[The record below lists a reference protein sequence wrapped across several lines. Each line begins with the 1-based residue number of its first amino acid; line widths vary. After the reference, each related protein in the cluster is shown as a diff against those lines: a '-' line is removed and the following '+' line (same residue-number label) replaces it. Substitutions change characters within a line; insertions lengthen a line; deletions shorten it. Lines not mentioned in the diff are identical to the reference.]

1 MFVVI
6 KNFKLGSEYMRKI
19 VIIEDDETI
28 REELQCFLSK
38 YEYKTIAPETF
49 ENIIEFILNENAD
62 LILLDI
68 NLPIYDGYYI
78 CREIRKV
85 SEVPIIIVTSR
96 NSDMDELMSMNLGAD
111 DFVTKPYNTQILL
124 ARIAALLKRTSGS
137 TSQANILIYNNFKL
151 NLSNAT
157 IIYNDKELELTKNE
171 IKILSYLIENKGS
184 IISREDLIEYLWKS
198 DYFVDDSTL
207 SVNITRL
214 RKKLESIGIKNAI
227 ETRRGLG
234 YIMI

>member
-1 MFVVI
+1 M
-6 KNFKLGSEYMRKI
+6 KK
-19 VIIEDDETI
+19 VIIVEDDNVI
-28 REELQCFLSK
+28 REELQSFLSR
-38 YEYKTIAPETF
+38 YDYQVIAPTAF
-49 ENIIEFILNENAD
+49 ENIIGFILDSEAD

-78 CREIRKV
+78 CREIRKK

-96 NSDMDELMSMNLGAD
+96 DSDMDELMSMNLGAD

-124 ARIAALLKRTSGS
+124 ARISALLKRASG
-137 TSQANILIYNNFKL
+137 NIAGSNTLTYGDFKL

-157 IIYNDKELELTKNE
+157 VIYGERELELTKNE
-171 IKILSYLIENKGS
+171 VKILSYLIENKGT
-184 IISREDLIEYLWKS
+184 IVSREALMEYLWKA

-214 RKKLESIGIKNAI
+214 RKKLESIGIKDTI

-234 YIMI
+234 YIMEG